1 MFGQA
6 ELPFFSD
13 RPASGETARTIVLGD
28 RIVPYT
34 LRRSRRRSIGLTIDQ
49 RGLRVGAPHRAS
61 LTEIE
66 RMIFKHASWVASKL
80 DEWRARRRPD
90 TPTLVDGARL
100 PYLGDWLELRVIQGN
115 GRAVWAPDDAPTLTL
130 MPRSGEETA
139 ALLVKA
145 LRHKALRLFGE
156 RLSFQAERF
165 GIAPPRFALSSAR
178 TRWGSCSLKT
188 GIRLNW
194 RLIHGEPPLIDYVI
208 VHELAHLTEMNHST
222 RFWAIV
228 ERYFPAYRTARVALK
243 QLSGSLPEI
252 A

>member
-1 MFGQA
+1 
-6 ELPFFSD
+6 
-13 RPASGETARTIVLGD
+13 
-28 RIVPYT
+28 
-34 LRRSRRRSIGLTIDQ
+34 
-49 RGLRVGAPHRAS
+49 
-61 LTEIE
+61 
-66 RMIFKHASWVASKL
+66 
-80 DEWRARRRPD
+80 
-90 TPTLVDGARL
+90 
-100 PYLGDWLELRVIQGN
+100 
-115 GRAVWAPDDAPTLTL
+115 

>member
-13 RPASGETARTIVLGD
+13 RPTSGETARTIVLGD

-49 RGLRVGAPHRAS
+49 RGLCVGALHRAS

-90 TPTLVDGARL
+90 TPALVDGARL
-100 PYLGDWLELRVIQGN
+100 PYLGDWLELRVIQGS
-115 GRAVWAPDDAPTLTL
+115 GRAVWAPNDAPILTL

-165 GIAPPRFALSSAR
+165 GIVPPRFALSSAR